1 MSLYYFWFRF
11 TFICSVEGLSLLGA
25 YEDSEDEDAAENT
38 STATKAKHNQSADID
53 STLANFM
60 AVSESHGLLKTR
72 RIDLSSLYKNLSVFL
87 TLTIKCLS

>member
-1 MSLYYFWFRF
+1 MLLYYFWFHF

-60 AVSESHGLLKTR
+60 AVSEVMGYLRPDVSICPVYTK
-72 RIDLSSLYKNLSVFL
+72 I
-87 TLTIKCLS
+87 CL